1 MNTEKKG
8 VAPAS
13 PFSYATKQPGGD
25 KTHRPPD
32 TAARLRPTK
41 QPVYFTTEQPG
52 GDMNP
57 FTFGIAKADM
67 LIRGGDP
74 DNMQF
79 GDTLDDD
86 KFDGYQFDYCIS
98 NPPFGIDWKREA
110 TAVEAE
116 HKKGSA
122 GRFGPGLPSK
132 SDGQMLFL
140 LNGLTKLKPEGRM
153 AIIQNGS
160 SLFTGDAGSGQSEI
174 RRYLIENDWLDAIVQ
189 LPNDSFYNTGIA
201 TYIWIITKDKPS
213 EHIGRVQLIDAS
225 KCYESRRKSIGNKR
239 VDITEA
245 CRELIVRAYGEFRDQ
260 TYERELESGAK
271 LVCKSRVLDSVAL
284 GYNKITVESPLLD
297 EDGKKVL
304 KKGKPVADTAKRDT
318 ENVPLDED
326 IDAYFAREVLPYNP
340 EAWIDK
346 SKTKVGYEIPFT
358 RTFYEYKEIEPADQ
372 IAKRIEE
379 HERALMQKLHD
390 LFGKDG
396 E

>member
-1 MNTEKKG
+1 
-8 VAPAS
+8 
-13 PFSYATKQPGGD
+13 
-25 KTHRPPD
+25 
-32 TAARLRPTK
+32 
-41 QPVYFTTEQPG
+41 
-52 GDMNP
+52 
-57 FTFGIAKADM
+57 
-67 LIRGGDP
+67 
-74 DNMQF
+74 
-79 GDTLDDD
+79 
-86 KFDGYQFDYCIS
+86 
-98 NPPFGIDWKREA
+98 
-110 TAVEAE
+110 
-116 HKKGSA
+116 
-122 GRFGPGLPSK
+122 
-132 SDGQMLFL
+132 
-140 LNGLTKLKPEGRM
+140 M

-225 KCYESRRKSIGNKR
+225 KCYESRRKPIGNKR
-239 VDITEA
+239 VDITEV
-245 CRELIVRAYGEFRDQ
+245 CRELIVRAYGEYWDQ

-297 EDGKKVL
+297 EDGKKAL

-318 ENVPLDED
+318 ENVPLEED

-340 EAWIDK
+340 DAWIDK

-358 RTFYEYKEIEPADQ
+358 RTFYEFKEIEPADR

-379 HERALMQKLHD
+379 HERALMLNLHD